1 MTRKTGS
8 NPYRDVTVLYAED
21 EPNLRTV
28 TAEFLGFTFDTVWTA
43 SNGRDAFALF
53 QNHRPD
59 LVVTDIRM
67 PGMDGLALS
76 RAVKKESPD
85 TPIIIMTAFSEPRYL
100 IEAIDIGVDGFISK
114 PPDSGRFQETLER
127 CARPLLRQKELQAAN
142 RNLMASLQESYG
154 SSPAT
159 AEMLDAVV
167 RVAATD
173 FSVVLSGETGSGK
186 TRLAR
191 TLHDL
196 SPRRGGPFH
205 RVDLGSIPETLV
217 ESELFGHR
225 RGAFTGAERNHTGFF
240 EQARGGTLLLD
251 ELENLTPAVQG
262 KLLACVENRRIQ
274 PLGAEKPVEIDVR
287 VMAATNRDIR
297 GELASGRLREDLYYR
312 LCEFEIHVPALRDR
326 PGDIPFFAERFAAEA
341 GDELG
346 LGVTGFTPEAMARLA
361 AHTWPGNIRELRNV
375 VRRAVLS
382 ARGPL
387 IDQADLPPAAGGKP
401 EHLRPG
407 GAPAGAA
414 GDLPTVRLAELEN
427 LAIRQAL
434 RETGGRQMKA
444 AAMLGIEYPRFKRK
458 MKKYGLEG

>member
-8 NPYRDVTVLYAED
+8 NPYRDVTVLYVED
-21 EPNLRTV
+21 EPNLRAV
-28 TAEFLGFTFDTVWTA
+28 TAEFLGFTFNTVWTA
-43 SNGRDAFALF
+43 SNGKDGFALF
-53 QNHRPD
+53 KYRRPD

-76 RAVKKESPD
+76 RAVKKESPE
-85 TPIIIMTAFSEPRYL
+85 TPVIIMTAFSEPRYL
-100 IEAIDIGVDGFISK
+100 IEAIEIGVDGFIAK
-114 PPDSGRFQETLER
+114 PPDSTRFQETLER
-127 CARPLLRQKELQAAN
+127 CVRPLLRQKELQAAN

-154 SSPAT
+154 TSPAT
-159 AEMLDAVV
+159 AEMLVDVV

-173 FSVVLSGETGSGK
+173 FSVLLSGETGSGK

-191 TLHDL
+191 TMHDL

-225 RGAFTGAERNHTGFF
+225 RGAFTGAERNRTGLL

-251 ELENLTPAVQG
+251 ELENLTSAVQG

-274 PLGAEKPVEIDVR
+274 PLGAERPVEIDVR
-287 VMAATNRDIR
+287 VIAATNRDIR
-297 GELASGRLREDLYYR
+297 AELSGGRLREDLYYR
-312 LCEFEIHVPALRDR
+312 LCEFEIHVPALRER
-326 PGDIPFFAERFAAEA
+326 PEDIPFFAERFVAEA
-341 GDELG
+341 ADELG
-346 LGVTGFTPEAMARLA
+346 LGVTGFSLEAMARLA
-361 AHTWPGNIRELRNV
+361 AHPWPGNIRELRNV

-387 IDQADLPPAAGGKP
+387 IEEEDLPLTAGGRPDQAC
-401 EHLRPG
+401 
-407 GAPAGAA
+407 PAGVPGWAA
-414 GDLPTVRLAELEN
+414 GDLPTVRIVDLEC

-458 MKKYGLEG
+458 LKKYGLEG